1 MITFSEHKPGEAGCD
16 EHQVVI
22 VVSGASIARFQEV
35 VQRGTNLWPDAHPEV
50 KEFADKVT
58 VGHVQQ
64 AYHEQAKDQRKKDK

>member
-1 MITFSEHKPGEAGCD
+1 VTISYTEYKPGTAGGD
-16 EHQVVI
+16 EDQLVI
-22 VVSGASIARFQEV
+22 VVTGEASVKRFAEI

-64 AYHEQAKDQRKKDK
+64 AYHQRKKD